1 MKKVYTDGYW
11 ELVRQH
17 LMGDT
22 KTTAT
27 MKQMTKKGPTFLVGI
42 EFNIPLYNAMR
53 QTYICNE
60 VKETTHGS
68 YLDHKEYIISF
79 NWIPTSYSVPEKIE
93 MLLFIPN
100 HGDTSLLTISEITNK
115 GNKFELVKKTWKK
128 EKLNT
133 LNSLKEIFVLTAE
146 KL

>member
-1 MKKVYTDGYW
+1 
-11 ELVRQH
+11 
-17 LMGDT
+17 
-22 KTTAT
+22 
-27 MKQMTKKGPTFLVGI
+27 MTI
-42 EFNIPLYNAMR
+42 
-53 QTYICNE
+53 
-60 VKETTHGS
+60 
-68 YLDHKEYIISF
+68 
-79 NWIPTSYSVPEKIE
+79 SYSVPEKIE

-133 LNSLKEIFVLTAE
+133 LNSLKEIFILTAE